1 MGIVIPLLLVSF
13 CCLIIWRAGDGFMT
27 ASEYVGRNLSEG
39 VRGATI
45 NAIASS
51 MPEVFTSLFFLF
63 VLQQDG
69 VGFTGG
75 IGTTAGSAIF
85 NSMVI
90 PAVSVL
96 AVISMGLT
104 RKIEV
109 SRKVMVRDGIALII
123 AEFIFLIFISGNTL
137 RWYHGLGLMLVYVVY
152 IVFMFG
158 TMSKKDREEMLEES
172 HLSEEDFEDEERKK
186 ESLTRAI
193 LTFDLERIFIGRS
206 KINDLRAW
214 GLLIFSTLAI
224 ALVCYFLVLGCE
236 WIGTGEGSMPHPGP
250 NATPQQMHTYEDSLG
265 YSFLGMDLVGLGIP
279 VMFVAL
285 ILASAASSFPDTII
299 SMKDAKNGNYD
310 DAISNALGSNI
321 FDVCFALGLPLM
333 IYTLIHGPIVMPDA
347 IVEQSTELR
356 FLLWLLTIGV
366 VVLFISGR
374 FLGRGKAILLLA
386 LYGLFIVYVVGRGAK
401 DETAQSIADWLV
413 SSAHFL
419 GIG

>member
-1 MGIVIPLLLVSF
+1 MGVLIPLLLIAF
-13 CCLIIWRAGDGFMT
+13 CCLIIWRAGDGFMV

-90 PAVSVL
+90 PAVAVL
-96 AVISMGLT
+96 AVISMGLM
-104 RKIEV
+104 KNIQV
-109 SRKVMVRDGIALII
+109 SRKVMLRDGIALII
-123 AEFIFLIFISGNTL
+123 AEFIFLILISGLTL
-137 RWYHGLGLMLVYVVY
+137 EWYHGLILMLVYMVY
-152 IVFMFG
+152 IVYMFG
-158 TMSKKDREEMLEES
+158 TMSKKDREEVHEET
-172 HLSEEDFEDEERKK
+172 HIDESEFKGTSRSEGSFLKGV
-186 ESLTRAI
+186 
-193 LTFDLERIFIGRS
+193 LTFDLERVFIG
-206 KINDLRAW
+206 KNKLGNGNAW
-214 GLLIFSTLAI
+214 ALLIFATLSI
-224 ALVCYFLVLGCE
+224 AAVCFFLVKGCE
-236 WIGTGEGSMPHPGP
+236 WIGTGPGGE
-250 NATPQQMHTYEDSLG
+250 HESYEV
-265 YSFLGMDLVGLGIP
+265 FGMTFVGLGIP

-299 SMKDAKNGNYD
+299 SMKDAKKGNYE

-333 IYTLIHGPIVMPDA
+333 IFTLMNGPIEMPDA
-347 IVEQSTELR
+347 IVKQSTELR
-356 FLLWLLTIGV
+356 FLLWLLTIFV
-366 VVLFISGR
+366 VIMFISGKY
-374 FLGRGKAILLLA
+374 LGKGKSYLLLGM
-386 LYGLFIVYVVGRGAK
+386 YGLFVLYVVGRGTGN
-401 DETAQSIADWLV
+401 EMAQSFADWLV
-413 SSAHFL
+413 SKAHVL

>member
-1 MGIVIPLLLVSF
+1 MGIIIPLALISF

-63 VLQQDG
+63 ILQQDG

-90 PAVSVL
+90 PAVSVI

-104 RKIEV
+104 RRIEV
-109 SRKVMVRDGIALII
+109 SRKVMIRDGVSLII

-137 RWYHGLGLMLVYVVY
+137 NWYHGLGLMLVYVVY
-152 IVFMFG
+152 IVMMFA
-158 TMSKKDREEMLEES
+158 TMTKKDREDMLEES
-172 HLSEEDFEDEERKK
+172 HLSEDDFEDEDRKK
-186 ESLTRAI
+186 EPLLKAI
-193 LTFDLERIFIGRS
+193 LTFDLERIFIGT
-206 KINDLRAW
+206 KTINNNKAW
-214 GLLIFSTLAI
+214 ALLIFSTLSI

-236 WIGTGEGSMPHPGP
+236 WIGTGEGSVPVPGP
-250 NATPQQMHTYEDSLG
+250 NATPDQIHAYEESLG
-265 YSFLGMDLVGLGIP
+265 YTVFGMDFVGLGIP

-285 ILASAASSFPDTII
+285 VLASAASSFPDTII
-299 SMKDAKNGNYD
+299 SMKDARNGNYD

-333 IYTLIHGPIVMPDA
+333 IYTLIHGPIIMPDA
-347 IVEQSTELR
+347 IVTQSTELR

-366 VVLFISGR
+366 VILFISGKY
-374 FLGRGKAILLLA
+374 LGKGKAWLLLI
-386 LYGLFIVYVVGRGAK
+386 LYGIFIVYVVGRGTGH
-401 DETAQSIADWLV
+401 EIAQQIADWLV
-413 SSAHFL
+413 STAHLL

>member
-1 MGIVIPLLLVSF
+1 MGVVIPLLLITF
-13 CCLIIWRAGDGFMT
+13 CCLIIWRAGDGFMV

-69 VGFTGG
+69 IGFTGG

-90 PAVSVL
+90 PAVAVL

-104 RKIEV
+104 KQIEV
-109 SRKVMVRDGIALII
+109 SRKVMLRDGIALII
-123 AEFIFLIFISGNTL
+123 AEFIFLTLISGSVL
-137 RWYHGLGLMLVYVVY
+137 RWYHGLILMLVYVVY
-152 IVFMFG
+152 IIYMFAS
-158 TMSKKDREEMLEES
+158 MNRKERDDMLKES
-172 HLSEEDFEDEERKK
+172 HLTEEDFDIDHSKN
-186 ESLTRAI
+186 ESIVKAI
-193 LTFDLERIFIGRS
+193 FTFDLERIFIGKS
-206 KINDLRAW
+206 KINGGNAW
-214 GLLIFSTLAI
+214 SLLIFSTLSI
-224 ALVCYFLVLGCE
+224 AAVCFFLVKGCE
-236 WIGTGEGSMPHPGP
+236 WIGTGLGSGPGGEESY
-250 NATPQQMHTYEDSLG
+250 HL
-265 YSFLGMDLVGLGIP
+265 FGMEFVGLGIP

-299 SMKDAKNGNYD
+299 SMKDAKKGNYD

-333 IYTLIHGPIVMPDA
+333 IFTLMNGPIEMPEA
-347 IVEQSTELR
+347 IVKQSTELR
-356 FLLWLLTIGV
+356 FLLWLLTILV
-366 VVLFISGR
+366 VAMFISGKY
-374 FLGRGKAILLLA
+374 LGKHKSYLLLGMYA
-386 LYGLFIVYVVGRGAK
+386 LFVVYVVGRGTGS
-401 DETAQSIADWLV
+401 EIAQSIADWLV
-413 SSAHFL
+413 STAHLL

>member
-1 MGIVIPLLLVSF
+1 MGVLIPLLLITF
-13 CCLIIWRAGDGFMT
+13 CCLIIWRAGDGFVL

-69 VGFTGG
+69 IGFTGG

-90 PAVSVL
+90 PAVAVL

-104 RKIEV
+104 KKVQV
-109 SRKVMVRDGIALII
+109 SRKVMLRDGIALII
-123 AEFIFLIFISGNTL
+123 AEFIFLILISGSTL
-137 RWYHGLGLMLVYVVY
+137 QWYHGLILMLVYVVY
-152 IVFMFG
+152 IVYMFAS
-158 TMSKKDREEMLEES
+158 MNRKDRDEMLEES
-172 HLSEEDFEDEERKK
+172 HISEDEFEDESRGKGSFLK
-186 ESLTRAI
+186 GLF
-193 LTFDLERIFIGRS
+193 TFDLERIFIGKNRINS
-206 KINDLRAW
+206 KNAW
-214 GLLIFSTLAI
+214 SLLIFATLSI
-224 ALVCYFLVLGCE
+224 AGVCFFLVKGCE
-236 WIGTGEGSMPHPGP
+236 WIGTGPGSGPGGEESY
-250 NATPQQMHTYEDSLG
+250 HL
-265 YSFLGMDLVGLGIP
+265 FGMEFVGLGIP

-299 SMKDAKNGNYD
+299 SMKDAKKGNYD

-333 IYTLIHGPIVMPDA
+333 IFTLMNGPIEMPDA
-347 IVEQSTELR
+347 IVRQSTELR
-356 FLLWLLTIGV
+356 FLLWLLTILV
-366 VVLFISGR
+366 VVMFISGKY
-374 FLGRGKAILLLA
+374 LAKGKSYLLLGM
-386 LYGLFIVYVVGRGAK
+386 YGLFVVYVVGRGTGS
-401 DETAQSIADWLV
+401 EIAQAIADWLV
-413 SSAHFL
+413 STAHLL

>member
-137 RWYHGLGLMLVYVVY
+137 YWYHGLGLMLVYVVY
-152 IVFMFG
+152 IVMMFG

-214 GLLIFSTLAI
+214 ALLIFSTLAI
-224 ALVCYFLVLGCE
+224 ALVCYFLVKGCE
-236 WIGTGEGSMPHPGP
+236 WIGTGPGSGDAQHQSYHVFG
-250 NATPQQMHTYEDSLG
+250 YE
-265 YSFLGMDLVGLGIP
+265 FVGLGIP

-347 IVEQSTELR
+347 IVTQSTELR

-366 VVLFISGR
+366 VILFISGR

-386 LYGLFIVYVVGRGAK
+386 LYGLFIVYVVGRGTK

-413 SSAHFL
+413 GTAHFL

>member
-1 MGIVIPLLLVSF
+1 MGIVIPLILISF

-63 VLQQDG
+63 ILQENG

-104 RKIEV
+104 KNIEV
-109 SRKVMVRDGIALII
+109 SRKVMLRDGIALII
-123 AEFIFLIFISGNTL
+123 AEFVFLTLISGSTL
-137 RWYHGLGLMLVYVVY
+137 YWYHGLILMLVYVVY
-152 IVFMFG
+152 IVYMFG
-158 TMSKKDREEMLEES
+158 TMSKKERGEMLDEDSVLDES
-172 HLSEEDFEDEERKK
+172 EFDDPSRGEG
-186 ESLTRAI
+186 SLLKGI
-193 LTFDLERIFIGRS
+193 LTFNLERIFIGKS
-206 KINDLRAW
+206 KMGNGRAW
-214 GLLIFSTLAI
+214 MLLVFATLSI
-224 ALVCYFLVLGCE
+224 AMVCYFLVLACE
-236 WIGTGEGSMPHPGP
+236 WIGTGPGSGPGGEESY
-250 NATPQQMHTYEDSLG
+250 HL
-265 YSFLGMDLVGLGIP
+265 FGMEFVGLGIP

-299 SMKDAKNGNYD
+299 SMKDAKKGNYD

-321 FDVCFALGLPLM
+321 FDVCFALGLPM
-333 IYTLIHGPIVMPDA
+333 FIFILIHGPIEMPDE
-347 IVEQSTELR
+347 IVRQSTELR
-356 FLLWLLTIGV
+356 FLLWLLTIV
-366 VVLFISGR
+366 VVALFISGKY
-374 FLGRGKAILLLA
+374 LGKKKAYLLLGM
-386 LYGLFIVYVVGRGAK
+386 YGLFIVYVVGRGTK
-401 DETAQSIADWLV
+401 NELAQSIADWLV
-413 SSAHFL
+413 NTAHFI